1 MLPRIAS
8 LALLACLIAS
18 LCGCAPISFGGQ
30 ELSLRHDAKADAL
43 DLLIVYDAIH
53 ASPDVPVDVSREF
66 AARVSGGHRE
76 LMIFDWVLH
85 FDLEQLQRKV
95 DEQPIREGDAPEAWV
110 RELVRSLDTVT
121 ISSSGYFKGELG
133 RPGLYHSLHVAGA
146 ERWISLFERG
156 LYIAIDYSVAKGS
169 FESDFELLDA
179 RSRELWIALAKE
191 KKGWLSLRDGVLTV
205 DLPATG
211 ASASRMLGELMRAC
225 AEDPDEAAEVYR
237 GFASHLTE
245 LSIAD
250 EHLVLRWKLEG
261 PTWTFRSRTQPYDE
275 RLAASLRESKALPET
290 LPWRREVVERFSK
303 R

>member
-1 MLPRIAS
+1 MLPRTAS

-18 LCGCAPISFGGQ
+18 LSGCAPISFGGQ
-30 ELSLRHDAKADAL
+30 ELTLRHDAKADVF
-43 DLLIVYDAIH
+43 DLLIVYEAIQ
-53 ASPDVPVDVSREF
+53 ASPDVQIDVSRAF

-76 LMIFDWVLH
+76 LMIFNWVMH
-85 FDLEQLQRKV
+85 FDLEQLQREV
-95 DEQPIREGDAPEAWV
+95 DEQVIPETDAPRAWV
-110 RELVRSLDTVT
+110 RELVRNLDTVT
-121 ISSSGYFKGELG
+121 ISSSGYFQGELG
-133 RPGLYHSLHVAGA
+133 RPGLYHSLHIAGA
-146 ERWISLFERG
+146 EHWISLFERG
-156 LYIAIDYSVAKGS
+156 LYVAIDDSVTKGS

-191 KKGWLSLRDGVLTV
+191 RKGWLSLRDGVLTV

-211 ASASRMLGELMRAC
+211 ASASRMLRGLMQNC

-245 LSIAD
+245 LRIAD

-275 RLAASLRESKALPET
+275 RLAVSLRESKALPET
-290 LPWRREVVERFSK
+290 LPSRGEVVESFS
-303 R
+303 RR